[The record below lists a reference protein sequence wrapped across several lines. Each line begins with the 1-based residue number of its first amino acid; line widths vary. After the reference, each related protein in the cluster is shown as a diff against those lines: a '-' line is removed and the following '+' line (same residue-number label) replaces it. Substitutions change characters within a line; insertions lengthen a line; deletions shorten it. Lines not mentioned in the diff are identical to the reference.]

1 MRINEQFFPDIL
13 YFDEPPA
20 IFQLIDIETLIV
32 VFSDI
37 PESHCL
43 YDMIFDRVVKELTE
57 YNSKMLD
64 DLQRQLMAFADFD
77 AEKQEILREIAVF
90 AVVNLAK
97 NKKNKELYD
106 KFRSTLFAIVSTS
119 AKSASPADFGTIVAK
134 TLPAFATIVNTA
146 LSKGEGDDQISAT
159 FKSFAKHSVDS
170 HNASSVKML
179 SIAMNNK
186 AALKYTDDELKEL
199 VELYWADFKQK
210 CTADALGRN
219 SRDSAKST
227 DQVLKHIFDFKSSDE
242 WVQLLLEI
250 ELAIKEDELNEK
262 LNEHSKI
269 LSSMAKCQLNKVKG
283 QIFSEFFR
291 KTLFWIRINAFS
303 KSAELAVNFDSC
315 VHLLDCYTIFAN
327 NVQVRH
333 EAGVLRKCF

>member
-1 MRINEQFFPDIL
+1 MVL
-13 YFDEPPA
+13 
-20 IFQLIDIETLIV
+20 
-32 VFSDI
+32 SDI
-37 PESHCL
+37 PESHSL
-43 YDMIFDRVVKELTE
+43 YDMIFDRVVKDLTE

-64 DLQRQLMAFADFD
+64 DLQQHLEKFVEFD
-77 AEKQEILREIAVF
+77 AAKQEILREIAVF

-97 NKKNKELYD
+97 NKKNKEFYD
-106 KFRSTLFAIVSTS
+106 KLRSTLFAIVSTS
-119 AKSASPADFGTIVAK
+119 ANAASPADFEDIVAK

-170 HNASSVKML
+170 QNGSSVKML

-186 AALKYTDDELKEL
+186 AALKYTDGELKEL
-199 VELYWADFKQK
+199 VELYWADFKRK
-210 CTADALGRN
+210 CTADAPEQS

-227 DQVLKHIFDFKSSDE
+227 DLVLRHIFDFKSSDE

-250 ELAIKEDELNEK
+250 ELAIKEDEFNEK
-262 LNEHSKI
+262 LNEHSRI
-269 LSSMAKCQLNKVKG
+269 LSSMAKCQLNKAKG

-303 KSAELAVNFDSC
+303 KSAELAVNFDSF

-327 NVQVRH
+327 NVQVRR
-333 EAGVLRKCF
+333 ETGRRCEEMFLICFRELPRCQRLWSSSTISWLFCPR